1 MVGRRLG
8 DVGKAQKKKTFKTIM
23 VAQKD
28 IMSAR
33 NINV

>member
-8 DVGKAQKKKTFKTIM
+8 DIGKAQKKHYNKGLSKGH
-23 VAQKD
+23 
-28 IMSAR
+28 MSAR